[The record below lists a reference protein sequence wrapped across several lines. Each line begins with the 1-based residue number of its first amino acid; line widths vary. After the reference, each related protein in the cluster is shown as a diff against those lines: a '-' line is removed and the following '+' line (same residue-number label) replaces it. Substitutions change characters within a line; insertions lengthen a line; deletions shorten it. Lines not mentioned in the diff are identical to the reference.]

1 MTWIYEETSQ
11 SSSRPL
17 TLEASPKAKASRK
30 RRGRRSPPPGDESSG
45 IGERAEEETLTND
58 PSVDPSQEEAARV
71 SKMPTTRPWT

>member
-30 RRGRRSPPPGDESSG
+30 RSPPPGDESSG